1 MDINI
6 QEMTIKSCAMAH
18 ADKTSNILINMY
30 IIKNIELFT
39 INDIECTNIM
49 TQNTIKANLNI
60 VIISPFI

>member
-1 MDINI
+1 MNINMQKI
-6 QEMTIKSCAMAH
+6 MLKPCAMAH